1 MKRLSLIIAAVM
13 ILNAVF
19 CVSANAISLYDPD
32 SKTTKIKGIE
42 FEYRVIDNKY
52 VEILRGED
60 FIPQKIDGYPVTII
74 GVDAFVTYEDE
85 TSFNSR
91 KWEIP
96 DTVTYIDI
104 GAFSDN
110 INIRTIHIPS
120 SVTHIGKFAFA
131 GCKNLKN
138 IEIPSSVREISE
150 YAFEN
155 CKKLEEVTLSNK
167 LRYIGKMAFLNCPKL
182 KKINIPEQLEEIG
195 SRAFYCCPSLKKLDF
210 TKCSPLGIVGKQA
223 LGYYDETTEGLGYYD
238 SKKDIEVKKI
248 KNFTIISDSNKC
260 RMAGKYAEKNNIN
273 LILDEKSEMGYAGAC
288 GAGFT
293 LKVKID
299 GKSFSDC
306 TTKNPKIIKIT
317 KKGKVTA
324 LKKGRATVKA
334 TLSNGKKYS
343 GIFIVKND
351 PALKKK
357 ATSGRSMGKY
367 KEVREISVGLGKTV
381 SVKLFGKASA
391 IDNKYCSTNMAKITS
406 KKSATSIKI
415 QGKAKGIS
423 TVKVKVNGVKTLKL
437 KVTVK

>member
-19 CVSANAISLYDPD
+19 CVSANAYDPN
-32 SKTTKIKGIE
+32 SKTVIIKGVE

-52 VEILRGED
+52 VEILKGAD
-60 FIPQKIDGYPVTII
+60 FIPKKIDGYPVVMI
-74 GVDAFVTYEDE
+74 GDGAIEMWGDDE
-85 TSFNSR
+85 IVPSEHSGR
-91 KWEIP
+91 KWIIP
-96 DTVTYIDI
+96 DTVTYI
-104 GAFSDN
+104 GNSAFRDN
-110 INIRTIHIPS
+110 IDIKTIEIPS
-120 SVTHIGKFAFA
+120 SVTHIGKFAFL
-131 GCKNLKN
+131 GCINLKN
-138 IEIPSSVREISE
+138 IEIPSSVREIPESV
-150 YAFEN
+150 FGN
-155 CKKLEEVTLSNK
+155 CRKLEEVTLSNK
-167 LRYIGKMAFLNCPKL
+167 LRYIGEMAFLNCPKL

-195 SRAFYCCPSLKKLDF
+195 SRAFYCCPSLKKIDF
-210 TKCSPLGIVGKQA
+210 SGCYQSTIGNKA
-223 LGYYDETTEGLGYYD
+223 FGYYDETTDGLGYYNP
-238 SKKDIEVKKI
+238 KKNIAVKKI
-248 KNFTIISDSNKC
+248 KDFTIIDSLENSGS
-260 RMAGKYAEKNNIN
+260 AAKYAEKNKIN
-273 LILDEKSEMGYAGAC
+273 LIIAHKSEMGYAGAC